1 MRTLRE
7 SILDTDL
14 DTVEKSIPS
23 LKTPLAK
30 ALAKLILDMKLEY
43 KLDRWGFESFEYDRK
58 TFVDDAWN
66 LFKRYGKKISKA
78 TARKRSMFAVFMTQN
93 YGLRESDF
101 SFWVNIDEDIWHCID
116 VLQSPQ
122 SVTINPCTRLKMSYA
137 SMDSTYYELPEDV
150 LALFDFIFKTT

>member
-30 ALAKLILDMKLEY
+30 ALAKLVLDMKVEY
-43 KLDRWGFESFEYDRK
+43 KLDRWGYESFEYDKK
-58 TFVDDAWN
+58 TFIDDAWN
-66 LFKRYGKKISKA
+66 LFKRYGKKISKT
-78 TARKRSMFAVFMTQN
+78 TARKRSMFAVFMTQKH
-93 YGLRESDF
+93 GFRESDF
-101 SFWVNIDEDIWHCID
+101 TFWANVDEDTWRCINA
-116 VLQSPQ
+116 LQTPQ
-122 SVTINPCTRLKMSYA
+122 SVTVNPYTRLKMSYTF
-137 SMDSTYYELPEDV
+137 MDSTYYELPEDA